1 MIRVLGK
8 WTEAPR
14 SYPKQTT
21 YRQKGAGT
29 RELFQAE
36 KQLVTTRLREVYLAD
51 HLPSGDY

>member
-21 YRQKGAGT
+21 YRHKGAGT